1 MTSMNALREELNRMA
16 IQQFETPEFER
27 LLSVRFTLPRARFY
41 IKHNAYYNKNRRD
54 CCGFVLGAA
63 PLDVKKLV
71 WKHEEDELI
80 TDKREGEDHYSLV
93 VRQAQ
98 MVGVTREEIERGE
111 PIPGARAAQYAW
123 LHIARNRPWLEA
135 FTSSTMLERRNN
147 GEIIK
152 GGGLSAR
159 IAKRWVED
167 LDVSI
172 EKAPSLKVHA
182 VADVEHAD
190 MMWEVFEITPKAMKH
205 SARSS
210 APPMTAW
217 KLTALIAARLPT
229 RCSKWSEAAA
239 HKRAFEDDW
248 NDLNP

>member
-1 MTSMNALREELNRMA
+1 MADLNGLRKALDRMA
-16 IQQFETPEFER
+16 NGQFETPEFQR
-27 LLSVRFTLPRARFY
+27 LLSLRFTLPRARFY
-41 IKHNAYYNKNRRD
+41 IIHNALYNKNRRD
-54 CCGFVLGAA
+54 CWGFVLGAA

-93 VRQAQ
+93 VRQAKTI
-98 MVGVTREEIERGE
+98 GVTREEIEQAE

-123 LHIARNRPWLEA
+123 LHLARNSSWLRA

-167 LDVSI
+167 LGI
-172 EKAPSLKVHA
+172 PLNKAPSLKVHS

-190 MMWEVFEITPKAMKH
+190 MMWEVFDKY
-205 SARSS
+205 ARTDE
-210 APPMTAW
+210 AERDV
-217 KLTALIAARLPT
+217 L
-229 RCSKWSEAAA
+229 AAA
-239 HKRAFEDDW
+239 HECMEIDRAYRGALADAM
-248 NDLNP
+248 LVIA

>member
-1 MTSMNALREELNRMA
+1 MGSLMTLRDELNRMA
-16 IQQFETPEFER
+16 NAQFETPEFQR
-27 LLSVRFTLPRARFY
+27 LLSCRFTLPRARLY
-41 IKHNAYYNKNRRD
+41 IIHNAYYNKNRRD
-54 CCGFVLGAA
+54 CWGFVLGAA

-98 MVGVTREEIERGE
+98 MIGVTREKIENGE

-159 IAKRWVED
+159 IARRWVED
-167 LDVSI
+167 LGVSI
-172 EKAPSLKVHA
+172 EKAPSLKVHS

-190 MMWEVFEITPKAMKH
+190 MMWEVFENHANTDEAQR
-205 SARSS
+205 AV
-210 APPMTAW
+210 
-217 KLTALIAARLPT
+217 L
-229 RCSKWSEAAA
+229 AAA
-239 HKRAFEDDW
+239 HDCMEIDRAYRGTLAEAMER
-248 NDLNP
+248 L

>member
-1 MTSMNALREELNRMA
+1 MGSVIELRNELNRMVVA
-16 IQQFETPEFER
+16 QFETPEFKR
-27 LLSVRFTLPRARFY
+27 LLALRFTLPRARFY
-41 IKHNAYYNKNRRD
+41 IAHNAYYNKNRRD
-54 CCGFVLGAA
+54 CWGFVLGAA

-93 VRQAQ
+93 LRQAR
-98 MVGVTREEIERGE
+98 MVGVSREEIEGAE

-167 LDVSI
+167 LGVSI

-190 MMWEVFEITPKAMKH
+190 MMWAVFENH
-205 SARSS
+205 
-210 APPMTAW
+210 
-217 KLTALIAARLPT
+217 AA
-229 RCSKWSEAAA
+229 SDEAQRAVLSAA
-239 HKRAFEDDW
+239 HDCMEIDRAYRGALAEAMERID
-248 NDLNP
+248 

>member
-1 MTSMNALREELNRMA
+1 LGERDGNESELLREETHMTSVNALREELNRMA
-16 IQQFETPEFER
+16 NLQFATPEFER
-27 LLSVRFTLPRARFY
+27 LLSVRLTLPRARFY

-54 CCGFVLGAA
+54 CWGFVLGAA

-98 MVGVTREEIERGE
+98 MVGVTREEIEQSE

-167 LDVSI
+167 LGVSI

-190 MMWEVFEITPKAMKH
+190 MMWEIFENH
-205 SARSS
+205 
-210 APPMTAW
+210 
-217 KLTALIAARLPT
+217 AA
-229 RCSKWSEAAA
+229 SEEAQRGVLSAA
-239 HKRAFEDDW
+239 HDCMEIDRAYRGALADAMLRID
-248 NDLNP
+248 

>member
-27 LLSVRFTLPRARFY
+27 LLSIRFTLPRARFY

-54 CCGFVLGAA
+54 CWGFVLGAA

-93 VRQAQ
+93 VRQAK
-98 MVGVTREEIERGE
+98 MVGVTRAEIEAGE

-135 FTSSTMLERRNN
+135 FTGSTMLARRNN

-152 GGGLSAR
+152 GGGLAAR

-167 LDVSI
+167 LGVSI

-190 MMWEVFEITPKAMKH
+190 MMWEVFENHAVTE
-205 SARSS
+205 
-210 APPMTAW
+210 
-217 KLTALIAARLPT
+217 
-229 RCSKWSEAAA
+229 EAQRAVLSAA
-239 HKRAFEDDW
+239 HDCMEIDRAYRGALADAM
-248 NDLNP
+248 LNMD

>member
-1 MTSMNALREELNRMA
+1 VASVNALRDELNRMVNR
-16 IQQFETPEFER
+16 QFETPEFQR
-27 LLSVRFTLPRARFY
+27 LLSIRFTLPRARFY
-41 IKHNAYYNKNRRD
+41 ITHNAYYNKNRRD
-54 CCGFVLGAA
+54 CWGFVLGAA

-93 VRQAQ
+93 VRQAN
-98 MVGVTREEIERGE
+98 MVGVTREQIERGE

-167 LDVSI
+167 LGVSI

-190 MMWEVFEITPKAMKH
+190 IMWQVFENYAG
-205 SARSS
+205 SD
-210 APPMTAW
+210 
-217 KLTALIAARLPT
+217 
-229 RCSKWSEAAA
+229 EAQRAVLNAA
-239 HKRAFEDDW
+239 HDCMEMDRAYRGALADAMLAMD
-248 NDLNP
+248 

>member
-1 MTSMNALREELNRMA
+1 MASLIQLRDELNRMA
-16 IQQFETPEFER
+16 NAQFETPEFQR
-27 LLSVRFTLPRARFY
+27 LLSIRFTLPRARLY
-41 IKHNAYYNKNRRD
+41 IAHNAYYNKNRRD
-54 CCGFVLGAA
+54 CWGFVLGAA

-93 VRQAQ
+93 LRQAR
-98 MVGVTREEIERGE
+98 MIGVSREEIEGGE

-167 LDVSI
+167 LGVSI
-172 EKAPSLKVHA
+172 EKAPSLKVHS
-182 VADVEHAD
+182 VADIEHAD
-190 MMWEVFEITPKAMKH
+190 MMWEVFENHAT
-205 SARSS
+205 SD
-210 APPMTAW
+210 
-217 KLTALIAARLPT
+217 
-229 RCSKWSEAAA
+229 EAQRAVLGAA
-239 HKRAFEDDW
+239 HDCMEIDRAYRGALADAMER
-248 NDLNP
+248 L

>member
-1 MTSMNALREELNRMA
+1 VASPDALRDELNRIA
-16 IQQFETPEFER
+16 NRQFETAEFRR

-41 IKHNAYYNKNRRD
+41 ITHNAYYNKNRRD
-54 CCGFVLGAA
+54 CWGFVLGAA

-93 VRQAQ
+93 LRQAQ
-98 MVGVTREEIERGE
+98 MVGVTREQIEAGE

-123 LHIARNRPWLEA
+123 LYIARNRTWLEA

-167 LDVSI
+167 LGVSI
-172 EKAPSLKVHA
+172 EKAPSLKVHS

-190 MMWEVFEITPKAMKH
+190 MMWEVFEKY
-205 SARSS
+205 AR
-210 APPMTAW
+210 TE
-217 KLTALIAARLPT
+217 
-229 RCSKWSEAAA
+229 EAQQAVVSAA
-239 HKRAFEDDW
+239 HECMEIDRAYRGALADAMLAID
-248 NDLNP
+248 